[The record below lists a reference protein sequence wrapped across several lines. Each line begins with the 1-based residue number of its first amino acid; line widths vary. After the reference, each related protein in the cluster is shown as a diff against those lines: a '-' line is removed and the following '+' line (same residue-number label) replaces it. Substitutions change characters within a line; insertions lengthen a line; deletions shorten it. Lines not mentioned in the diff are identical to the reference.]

1 MVVGIKPDVR
11 LVNVLSNRVGGAETF
26 QMLSC
31 KATYGDH
38 MTLHVLPERCE
49 GCLFADVCVVRA
61 NEGFLFLKF

>member
-61 NEGFLFLKF
+61 NEGFLFLKY